1 MFNIYS
7 CSIEDLLSIKNIGAV
22 SAGKIIELRDR
33 VLLERSPLI
42 TTRDLAEIRL
52 DVETWDNLIKD
63 GVLSLERIATKHKIT
78 PLDVDIGATG
88 QILFFL
94 IRKQVL

>member
-22 SAGKIIELRDR
+22 SAGKMIELKDE
-33 VLLERSPLI
+33 VLLESSPLI
-42 TTRDLAEIRL
+42 TTKDLAEIRL

-63 GVLSLERIATKHKIT
+63 GFLSLERIVTKH
-78 PLDVDIGATG
+78 
-88 QILFFL
+88 
-94 IRKQVL
+94 